1 MGEGSGLSMTY
12 PGILVQTLVFP
23 GLAFTAAVGLFL
35 SWVDRKVTARV
46 QMRQGPPLLQP
57 FYDVAKYFVK
67 ETCIPAG
74 ATLWVFLA
82 APLVGLAG
90 ATVASTMIGGSLLDP
105 SRGYVGDLI
114 VVIYLLVLP
123 SLAVIM
129 GAFSSGNP
137 LASVGGSREMKLLLS
152 YELPFILALVVPI
165 LNAGSI
171 RLGDIAATVSIARP
185 SGVLALL
192 VALIC
197 MQGKLGLVPFDLPE
211 AETELTGGALIE
223 YSGAP
228 MGIFRLTRN
237 MLLYVLP
244 LFLVTAFC
252 GPVAP
257 GGMGV
262 LRGVICFVVLVVLIT
277 LIRNTAPRFRT
288 DHAVRFF
295 WGPVSVTALAAVAL
309 HALGW

>member
-1 MGEGSGLSMTY
+1 MSMTY
-12 PGILVQTLVFP
+12 PGILIQALVFP
-23 GLAFTAAVGLFL
+23 GLAFSAAAGLFL

-67 ETCIPAG
+67 ETCIPSG
-74 ATLWVFLA
+74 ATPAVFWA

-90 ATVASTMIGGSLLDP
+90 ATTASTMIGGSLLDP

-123 SLAVIM
+123 SLAVIL

-137 LASVGGSREMKLLLS
+137 LASLGGSREMKLLLA
-152 YELPFILALVVPI
+152 YELPFVLALAVPI

-171 RLGDIAATVSIARP
+171 RLGDLAVTVTVARP

-197 MQGKLGLVPFDLPE
+197 IQGKLGLVPFDLPE
-211 AETELTGGALIE
+211 AESELTGGALIE

-228 MGIFRLTRN
+228 MGIFRLTRT

-244 LFLVTAFC
+244 LFLVSAFC
-252 GPVAP
+252 GPAAA
-257 GGMGV
+257 GGA
-262 LRGVICFVVLVVLIT
+262 LRGLICLVLLVVSVT
-277 LIRNTAPRFRT
+277 LIRNTAPRLRI
-288 DHAVRFF
+288 DQAVKFF
-295 WGPVSVTALAAVAL
+295 WGPVSVVALAALAL
-309 HALGW
+309 QAGGW

>member
-1 MGEGSGLSMTY
+1 MTY
-12 PGILVQTLVFP
+12 AGIVFRTLVFP
-23 GLAFTAAVGLFL
+23 GLLFSAVAGLLL

-74 ATLWVFLA
+74 ATLWLFLA

-90 ATVASTMIGGSLLDP
+90 ATVASTILGGTLLE
-105 SRGYVGDLI
+105 GGGFVGDL
-114 VVIYLLVLP
+114 VVVVYLLTLP
-123 SLAVIM
+123 SLAVIL

-152 YELPFILALVVPI
+152 YELPFILSLVVPI

-171 RLGDIAATVSIARP
+171 RLADIAATVSIGSP
-185 SGVLALL
+185 SGILALL
-192 VALIC
+192 AALVC
-197 MQGKLGLVPFDLPE
+197 MQGKLALVPFDAPE

-223 YSGAP
+223 YSGPP

-252 GPVAP
+252 GPLAP
-257 GGMGV
+257 GGWW
-262 LRGVICFVVLVVLIT
+262 RGGICFLVLLVLVT
-277 LIRNTAPRFRT
+277 LVRNTAPRFRI

-295 WGPVSVTALAAVAL
+295 WGPVSILALVAVAL
-309 HALGW
+309 EGLGW